1 MADNLL
7 TSSPPGLAPP
17 GLAADSA
24 LPPVPEKFRDPKT
37 GAVRVDALLKSYLE
51 LERRLSVTPPPE
63 ARAPEP
69 QPPAP
74 FDPAALDPVQLR
86 RALGAPE
93 TPDGYCIT
101 CDHGLFEPDPDINGR
116 LFEAGYTPGQAQL
129 LYDLAAERMMPLIQH
144 LAAEFQAE
152 REVERLVARFGG
164 EEKWREV
171 SRQLLSWAGKNLPPA
186 AVEGLSTTYEGVM
199 ALHSMM
205 SGTEPAA
212 LSMNAGRA
220 TGGDGEAELRALM
233 RDPRYWR
240 ERDPSVI
247 ARVTDGFQRLYPG
260 RG

>member
-7 TSSPPGLAPP
+7 TASPAG
-17 GLAADSA
+17 ST
-24 LPPVPEKFRDPKT
+24 PPVPEKFRDPQT
-37 GAVRVDALLKSYLE
+37 GALRVDALLKSYLE
-51 LERRLSVTPPPE
+51 LERRLST
-63 ARAPEP
+63 APETP
-69 QPPAP
+69 VAPAPAP
-74 FDPAALDPVQLR
+74 FDAAALDPVQLR

-93 TPDGYCIT
+93 TPEGYCVT
-101 CDHGLFEPDPDINGR
+101 CDHGLFEPDAEINGR
-116 LFEAGYTPGQAQL
+116 LFEAGYTPAQAQL

-171 SRQLLSWAGKNLPPA
+171 SRQLLAWAGRNLPAA

-205 SGTEPAA
+205 SGTEPSA
-212 LSMNAGRA
+212 LALPAGRA
-220 TGGDGEAELRALM
+220 SGGEGEAELRALM

-247 ARVTDGFQRLYPG
+247 ARVTDGFQRLYPS

>member
-7 TSSPPGLAPP
+7 TSPLSGSEP
-17 GLAADSA
+17 
-24 LPPVPEKFRDPKT
+24 PPVPEKFRDPKT

-51 LERRLSVTPPPE
+51 LERRLSAAPPE
-63 ARAPEP
+63 V
-69 QPPAP
+69 PAP
-74 FDPAALDPVQLR
+74 APSDPASFDPAALDPVQLR
-86 RALGAPE
+86 RALGAPDAPE
-93 TPDGYCIT
+93 GYCIA
-101 CDHGLFEPDPDINGR
+101 CDHGLFEPDAEINGR
-116 LFEAGYTPGQAQL
+116 LFEAGYTPAQAQL
-129 LYDLAAERMMPLIQH
+129 LYDLAAERMMPLIQR

-171 SRQLLSWAGKNLPPA
+171 SRQLLAWAGRNLPPA

-199 ALHSMM
+199 ALHAMM

-212 LSMNAGRA
+212 LSMPAGRA
-220 TGGDGEAELRALM
+220 PGGDGEADLRTLM

-240 ERDPSVI
+240 DRDPSVI